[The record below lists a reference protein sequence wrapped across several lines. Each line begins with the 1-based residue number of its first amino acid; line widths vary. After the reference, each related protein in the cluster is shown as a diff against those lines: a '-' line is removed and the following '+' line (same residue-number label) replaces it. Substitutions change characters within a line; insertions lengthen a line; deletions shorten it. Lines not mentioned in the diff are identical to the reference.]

1 MNSELK
7 KRLFTSIIISSL
19 TFFFILKGNIFFALF
34 LICIFF
40 ISIFEWINLC
50 NKKSLQFFGIVLL
63 IISFSLAFILRDK
76 SLGFFILVILI
87 SISSD
92 IGGFIFGKI
101 FRGRKLTKISPNK
114 TYAGAFGSYFLSLI
128 ISLIYLNMQTEF
140 SSSIEYDFNII
151 YLFLIIFIST
161 INQVG
166 DLTISYFKRLR
177 KVNDTGNLLPGHGGI
192 LDRIDGMIFSI
203 PIGYIFYLFV

>member
-1 MNSELK
+1 M
-7 KRLFTSIIISSL
+7 
-19 TFFFILKGNIFFALF
+19 
-34 LICIFF
+34 
-40 ISIFEWINLC
+40 C

-63 IISFSLAFILRDK
+63 IISFSFAFILRDK

-101 FRGRKLTKISPNK
+101 FGGRKLTKISPNK

-203 PIGYIFYLFV
+203 PIGYIFYLFI